1 MGTTIKNFLIYPR
14 IWGKRLLKKLFYIL
28 TLFLL
33 PLSVLFLKNCQTA
46 EDAVLHVALYS
57 PEQEGD
63 GAASGLI
70 QEMEMLSNTAVA
82 FTQYHTPEALRGAVE
97 NGEADCGYLFPENL
111 DQGLRDYTESRKPF
125 LTAVRIQEDFRTKIV
140 DEIVLS
146 RFYRHLS
153 YAILGNFLQKKTGEI
168 PSGGWLLAQYQKYC
182 SNELLFQFEY
192 VNGGADAMLND
203 AQANYMLLPVRGT
216 VSVIVLLC
224 CMAGA
229 LLWYA
234 DADNP
239 FFLMDRKKRRLAY
252 LLSLLVPPVPA
263 AFAGLAAIQIAGI
276 SEGFLTE
283 LLAMLLFL
291 CCCLSLVHFLLT
303 VFRKRAFFLA
313 AIPAVT
319 VGSFLF
325 CPVFVDL
332 AVIVPPFAV
341 FSNLFPTSYYLAG
354 LHGYRAFL
362 PFVFYSGCLFFASFL
377 YICLRKLW
385 GYRKNIELMW
395 PQSH

>member
-1 MGTTIKNFLIYPR
+1 MGTTVKNFLIYLC
-14 IWGKRLLKKLFYIL
+14 IWGKRLLKRPFYIL

-33 PLSVLFLKNCQTA
+33 PLSVLFLKNCQTV

-57 PEQEGD
+57 PEQGKD
-63 GAASGLI
+63 SAASDLI
-70 QEMEMLSNTAVA
+70 QEIELLSNTAVA

-97 NGEADCGYLFPENL
+97 SGEVDCGYLFPENL
-111 DQGLRDYTESRKPF
+111 DKGLKDYAESRRPF
-125 LTAVRIQEDFRTKIV
+125 LTAIRIQEDFRTKII
-140 DEIVLS
+140 DEIILS
-146 RFYRHLS
+146 GFYRHLS
-153 YAILGNFLQKKTGEI
+153 YAILENFLQKKTGEI
-168 PSGGWLLAQYQKYC
+168 PEGGWLLGQYQKYC

-192 VNGGADAMLND
+192 VNGDADSMLND
-203 AQANYMLLPVRGT
+203 AQANYMLLPIRGT
-216 VSVIVLLC
+216 VSVIILLC

-239 FFLMDRKKRRLAY
+239 LFLMDQKKRRLAY
-252 LLSLLVPPVPA
+252 LLSLLVPSVPA
-263 AFAGLAAIQIAGI
+263 AFAGLAAIQIAGV
-276 SEGFLTE
+276 SEGFLAE

-303 VFRKRAFFLA
+303 VFGKREFFLA
-313 AIPAVT
+313 AIPVVT

-332 AVIVPPFAV
+332 AAIVPPFAV

-354 LHGYRAFL
+354 LHSYRVFL
-362 PFVFYSGCLFFASFL
+362 PFMFYSGCLFFASFL
-377 YICLRKLW
+377 YICPRKLW
-385 GYRKNIELMW
+385 GYRKNIEIMW
-395 PQSH
+395 FQSH